1 MTERQVRVAGVIGW
15 PIHHSR
21 SPQLHGH
28 WLKRYGIAG
37 AYLPFA
43 VPPDRLETA
52 LAGLAGLGLR
62 GINVTVPH
70 KEACLDL
77 VDSADA
83 HAQRIGAI
91 NTLFVTPEGGLAGT
105 NTDHYGFT
113 ENLRA
118 ATDLSALSGGTAVVL
133 GAGGAARAVVA
144 ALVDIGLAHIV
155 LCNRSI
161 DRAEALAAALPA
173 SDGERVS
180 VRPWQRRADLT
191 DVHVLVNTT
200 TLGMVG
206 QPPLEIALDGLPD
219 TALVCDL
226 VYVPLQ
232 TPLLKAAAARGLRT
246 VDGLGMLLHQAR
258 PGFAAWFGVDPMVD
272 SALRMAVLAEG

>member
-1 MTERQVRVAGVIGW
+1 MPVAGVIGW

-28 WLKRYGIAG
+28 WLKRYGIRG

-43 VPPDRLETA
+43 VPPERLQGA
-52 LAGLAGLGLR
+52 LTGLVSLGLR

-70 KEACLDL
+70 KETCLAL
-77 VDSADA
+77 VDSADRQA
-83 HAQRIGAI
+83 ERIGAV
-91 NTLFVTPEGGLAGT
+91 NTLVVTAEGRLAGS

-113 ENLRA
+113 ENLRSRIDPA
-118 ATDLSALSGGTAVVL
+118 ALSGRTALIL

-144 ALVDIGLAHIV
+144 ALVDLGLRRIL
-155 LCNRSI
+155 LCNRSL
-161 DRAEALAAALPA
+161 DRAEALAATLPA
-173 SDGERVS
+173 ADGRRVS
-180 VRPWQRRADLT
+180 VRPWDRRSHLA

-200 TLGMVG
+200 TLGMAG
-206 QPPLEIALDGLPD
+206 QPALDIALDDLPGD
-219 TALVCDL
+219 ALVYDL

-232 TPLLKAAAARGLRT
+232 TPLLTAAAARGLRT

-258 PGFAAWFGVDPMVD
+258 PGFAAWFGVEPTVD
-272 SALRMAVLAEG
+272 SALRAAVLAED